1 MSFDDIYDKYRAALI
16 KAVHENHLLWDKKNK
31 FNNQKALKQQV
42 WKELAEKFGK
52 ANDVQKNWA
61 NLLHQYRYNLKREIV
76 YGIKPQW
83 KFYNDMSFLRESN
96 IVKNNNKASSDSE
109 SDVETKT
116 YLKQKQKQDFLKNL
130 QTAVSNSDKDFQKID
145 VDEVQLCNAAEQEE
159 ADSCSIEEWIKT
171 EIDLEEEMEAKNV
184 TFDNDTRST
193 TQGLEEMISVTPH
206 QIMILSNSNNNNMIH
221 IPPTNSTPMPRK
233 RCRVENEE
241 CDEIE
246 KINAGSQISIRNA
259 SELLAVHATEGVEC
273 DTNMDN
279 RESQTRKNR
288 WAKEIY
294 IHESPED
301 DLTNLHE
308 ISEDTTTDD
317 CGLQKRYIAQTH
329 TCVDKQVR
337 DRKECQIDSV
347 DTSTKYLKKKKNKK
361 IKAKRDMQQKD
372 DDYHFVISLLPYLR
386 RGNLER
392 KLQTRMD
399 LMKVV
404 MEGLKCNDE

>member
-1 MSFDDIYDKYRAALI
+1 MDIENEYDKYRAELI
-16 KAVHENHLLWDKKNK
+16 QQVRDNSILWDKKHHLYYK
-31 FNNQKALKQQV
+31 KAKKNTV
-42 WKELAEKFGK
+42 WKRLAQRFGK
-52 ANDVQKNWA
+52 SIKQVREHWIS
-61 NLLHQYRYNLKREIV
+61 LRIQYRENLRREV
-76 YGIKPQW
+76 VQGAKPRW
-83 KFYNDMSFLRESN
+83 KLYPQMSFLRDCTIIRN
-96 IVKNNNKASSDSE
+96 KNKASSDSE
-109 SDVETKT
+109 SDMEIT
-116 YLKQKQKQDFLKNL
+116 QKH
-130 QTAVSNSDKDFQKID
+130 TVANSDKEFKNSD
-145 VDEVQLCNAAEQEE
+145 VDEVQLCEVAEQKE
-159 ADSCSIEEWIKT
+159 ADSCIIEEWIKT
-171 EIDLEEEMEAKNV
+171 EIALDEEMKAKNV
-184 TFDNDTRST
+184 AFDNDTRT
-193 TQGLEEMISVTPH
+193 TDQAPEESNIKTTTRQ
-206 QIMILSNSNNNNMIH
+206 QIMVH
-221 IPPTNSTPMPRK
+221 IPHTSSTPVRTSLIK
-233 RCRVENEE
+233 RRRVENEE
-241 CDEIE
+241 CNETE

-317 CGLQKRYIAQTH
+317 CGLQKRYIAAQTH